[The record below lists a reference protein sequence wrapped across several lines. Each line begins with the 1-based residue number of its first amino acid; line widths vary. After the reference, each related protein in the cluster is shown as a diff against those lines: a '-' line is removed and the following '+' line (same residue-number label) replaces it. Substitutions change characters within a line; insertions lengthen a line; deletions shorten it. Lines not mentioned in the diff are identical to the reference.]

1 MKKVKKPIK
10 KFVVLKIIRI
20 FATWGEAP
28 FP

>member
-1 MKKVKKPIK
+1 MKKAKKPIK

-20 FATWGEAP
+20 FAAWGEAP